1 MSTAATT
8 TTNPP
13 SHQHGVKGVYYGGEW
28 LDIEDCAGT
37 FVPENNNCSGC
48 ENNNNKNNN
57 LKSPAP
63 CPRSR
68 TRHVRSKVKDGASYD
83 VVIIG
88 AGCVGAAIA
97 RELSKYCRQNFGG
110 GGGGDNDN
118 DNERL
123 AVLWLE
129 AADDVSQ
136 GATKGNS
143 GIVHAGYDD
152 KPGTNRAKY
161 CWKGNQMFADLDKE
175 LRFGYQKN
183 GSLVVAFTKEDMK
196 HLEELK
202 KRGETNGVQRL
213 RIVNQEELRKME
225 PAINPDAIGA
235 LYSPDAG
242 NVIPYEFTIALA
254 ENAVDNG
261 VELRIRR
268 QVQDIKVLDS
278 GSDPIH
284 NFEVRAEYWESES
297 YVQQV
302 SQNGKKHVVR
312 FGVLAV
318 AVAITVHFLAV
329 RTGLL
334 GERNDGR
341 IHLAAMVVLW
351 LYAKG
356 SNMLIQAETVTR
368 ETPIPDLVA
377 KAGEPEGKNGKSVSV
392 DDMLLGGSGSP
403 GVMGGKTIA
412 TEIIRCKYIIN
423 CAGGASDTVARLI
436 GDTSFKV
443 KPRLGDYILLNRN
456 QVSTNVTKNY

>member
-1 MSTAATT
+1 MSAA
-8 TTNPP
+8 PP
-13 SHQHGVKGVYYGGEW
+13 RQHGVKGVYYGGEW
-28 LDIEDCAGT
+28 LDIEDCAGK
-37 FVPENNNCSGC
+37 FVPENCSGC
-48 ENNNNKNNN
+48 ENRN
-57 LKSPAP
+57 LSA

-68 TRHVRSKVKDGASYD
+68 TRHVQSKVKDGASYD

-88 AGCVGAAIA
+88 AGCIGASIA
-97 RELSKYCRQNFGG
+97 RELSKYSNGG
-110 GGGGDNDN
+110 TGD
-118 DNERL
+118 RL

-183 GSLVVAFTKEDMK
+183 GSLVVAFTKEDLK

-213 RIVNQEELRKME
+213 RIVNKEELRKME

-268 QVQDIKVLDS
+268 QVQDIKVLDNA
-278 GSDPIH
+278 SDPSH
-284 NFEVRAEYWESES
+284 NFEVRAEYWEPEN
-297 YVQQV
+297 YVHQI
-302 SQNGKKHVVR
+302 SNAGKKHIVR

-318 AVAITVHFLAV
+318 AIVITGHFLAV
-329 RTGLL
+329 RKGMM
-334 GERNDGR
+334 GEQKDGT
-341 IHLAAMVVLW
+341 IHLVAMVVLW

-356 SNMLIQAETVTR
+356 SNMVIQAESVTR
-368 ETPIPDLVA
+368 TTPIADLVA
-377 KAGEPEGKNGKSVSV
+377 KAGEPEGKNGETVSV
-392 DDMLLGGSGSP
+392 DEMLVGGSGSH
-403 GVMGGKTIA
+403 GVMGGRTVA
-412 TEIIRCKYIIN
+412 TEVIRCKYIIN
-423 CAGGASDTVARLI
+423 CAGGASDKVARLI

-456 QVSTNVTKNY
+456 QVNTNVTENHRESL